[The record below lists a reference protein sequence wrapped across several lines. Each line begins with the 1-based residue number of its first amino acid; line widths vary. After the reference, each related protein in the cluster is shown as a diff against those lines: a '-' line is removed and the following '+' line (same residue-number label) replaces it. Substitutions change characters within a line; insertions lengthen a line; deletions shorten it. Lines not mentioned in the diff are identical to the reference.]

1 MLGRQIESRS
11 INISNLDTQEI
22 GENYTSGVY
31 NVIVKQGDNIKTLRM
46 IKR

>member
-1 MLGRQIESRS
+1 MIGREIESRLVS
-11 INISNLDTQEI
+11 ISDFDTQGL

-31 NVIVKQGDNIKTLRM
+31 NVIVKQGDNIKTLRI